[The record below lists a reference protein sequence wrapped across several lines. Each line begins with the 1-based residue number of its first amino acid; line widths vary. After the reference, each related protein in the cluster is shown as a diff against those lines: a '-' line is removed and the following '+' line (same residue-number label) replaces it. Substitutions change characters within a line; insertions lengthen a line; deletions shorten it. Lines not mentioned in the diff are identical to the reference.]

1 MRGIERLVAGA
12 LLVMAVTGTAVLART
27 SAPGGGH
34 PQALRLQSPPRSNL
48 VAPLPVVVA
57 PLPMPPRPIL
67 THAKKPPAAAVQA
80 SVVLSKPVEMPAVA
94 APAAPA
100 PPPMPAAPAPA
111 PTPAAAPA
119 PAPTPAPSPAPTP
132 RVVAAAQPPAPTT
145 ATKTK
150 TFGHSHPRG
159 HAWGHVKH
167 AVTTLSTGDD
177 GSQAP
182 DAAPPTPTPT
192 PASAPPAAAPP
203 APAPPDQPPSDR
215 GNGNGHAYGRSKH
228 SDGD

>member
-34 PQALRLQSPPRSNL
+34 GQTLRLQSPPRSHA

-57 PLPMPPRPIL
+57 VPQAPVRRVVAHRPKLSTPSVPVPVALTQPVTVPTVTPP
-67 THAKKPPAAAVQA
+67 V
-80 SVVLSKPVEMPAVA
+80 
-94 APAAPA
+94 PA
-100 PPPMPAAPAPA
+100 PPAPPVPA
-111 PTPAAAPA
+111 PTPPAAPA
-119 PAPTPAPSPAPTP
+119 PAPTPAPSPPPVTT
-132 RVVAAAQPPAPTT
+132 RVVAAVQPSTT
-145 ATKTK
+145 TTTTTK

-167 AVTTLSTGDD
+167 AATTTLSVE
-177 GSQAP
+177 
-182 DAAPPTPTPT
+182 DAQGNADVQE
-192 PASAPPAAAPP
+192 PA
-203 APAPPDQPPSDR
+203 APAPPVTTAPTPPVPPADQPSDN

-228 SDGD
+228 GNGD